1 VKYLLVTS
9 VLLLACTGHHP
20 AAMHHSFANA
30 EDWARRFDDP
40 ARDAWQKPDEVLAL
54 LKLSPEMKVGDIGA
68 ATGYFSVRASK
79 LVPQGHV
86 YGVDVESAMVDYLK
100 ARAER
105 EELKN
110 LTAVLAAPDDPKL
123 PEPVDVVLLVDTWHH
138 VDNRIVY
145 FDKLRASVKPGGRLV
160 VIDFTRESSM
170 GPPASAKST
179 PDEVIAELKSAGWA
193 LQTRSALLPE
203 QFLLIFTR

>member
-1 VKYLLVTS
+1 
-9 VLLLACTGHHP
+9 
-20 AAMHHSFANA
+20 MHHSFANA
-30 EDWARRFDDP
+30 EDWARRFEDP

-54 LKLSPEMKVGDIGA
+54 LTLSPEMKVADIGA

-86 YGVDVESAMVDYLK
+86 YGIDVESSMVDYLK

-110 LTAVLAAPDDPKL
+110 LTAVLATVDDPKL
-123 PEPVDVVLLVDTWHH
+123 PEVVDVVLLVDTWHH
-138 VDNRIVY
+138 VDDRVAY
-145 FDKLRASVKPGGRLV
+145 FAKLRGSVKPGGRLV

-179 PDEVIAELKSAGWA
+179 PDEVIAELKAAGWA

-203 QFLLIFTR
+203 QFLLIFSR